1 MLVFRLADASFQFV
15 IRNIHMPRSNSLVGF
30 VIITIVPVKTWR
42 CEQDTN
48 NTLGIPVDV
57 NGTDSSCTVGTSHPT
72 PCCFI
77 WHFDTLVG
85 EVVSASKKRQNRSY
99 RSVACHLIDRV
110 SCSNQQVTSRP
121 VALVWL
127 MRIAVETAIVWTFEE
142 VNLLLHIGWKLLVS
156 TEKPC
161 RTSDF

>member
-1 MLVFRLADASFQFV
+1 MLKHGAATV
-15 IRNIHMPRSNSLVGF
+15 N
-30 VIITIVPVKTWR
+30 
-42 CEQDTN
+42 N

-142 VNLLLHIGWKLLVS
+142 VNLFAAYWLETTRVHLKALQ
-156 TEKPC
+156 
-161 RTSDF
+161 DQ